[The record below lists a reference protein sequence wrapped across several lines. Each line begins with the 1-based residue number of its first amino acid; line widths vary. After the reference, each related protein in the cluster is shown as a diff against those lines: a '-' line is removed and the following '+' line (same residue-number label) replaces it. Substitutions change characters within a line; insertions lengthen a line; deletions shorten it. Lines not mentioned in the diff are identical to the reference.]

1 MAKKVFSVFL
11 CSVLLL
17 LTMSVGV
24 SAQSVQEENNQQI
37 QPRWSY
43 TSFTAQ
49 NIYISNGQIA
59 CHGEAEGYP
68 GTTTK
73 VTITL
78 YLQKKTLFWW
88 SDEEEWSF
96 TYQNYRG
103 SLTGKT
109 SMPESGTYRTKAVY
123 TVYSGSSS
131 ETITGYSSELKI

>member
-24 SAQSVQEENNQQI
+24 GAQSVDEDSNQQI
-37 QPRWSY
+37 QPRYSY
-43 TSFTAQ
+43 TNDTFQ
-49 NIYISNGQIA
+49 DIYVSNGMIA
-59 CHGEAEGYP
+59 CHGSVEGYS
-68 GTTTK
+68 GVTTK

-88 SDEEEWSF
+88 SDEEEWS
-96 TYQNYRG
+96 TSYNRYYG
-103 SLTGKT
+103 SFTGKVT
-109 SMPESGTYRTKAVY
+109 LPESGTYRTKAVY

>member
-1 MAKKVFSVFL
+1 MTKKVFSVFL

-17 LTMSVGV
+17 LTMSVGG

-43 TSFTAQ
+43 TNYTQ
-49 NIYISNGQIA
+49 QDIYISNGQIA
-59 CHGEAEGYP
+59 CQGEAQGYP
-68 GTTTK
+68 GVTTK
-73 VTITL
+73 VTVTL

-88 SDEEEWSF
+88 SDEDEWSF

-109 SMPESGTYRTKAVY
+109 SMPDSGTYRTKAVY